1 MAMKGSV
8 VKMRSKVKAS
18 IGPVRCESNNA
29 AAAGHRETDQLLAG
43 FGCNME
49 KRKAKRKPIVPST
62 LDRAVSQGLRQRI
75 ARCFDAVPKDSR
87 QLLQLGT
94 LPPEVGSNEEE
105 ADGLLFDLPAPKREV
120 AIEARPK
127 PRPMP
132 ERMENW
138 MENFLR
144 KSAPKRIRWRSQLYG
159 APTEPHPATQ
169 VEQLIDVG
177 AQDFVDWLNTLGA
190 ERSSITRG
198 IVRQLFSV
206 ETGDEM
212 SRALNVA
219 PKEIGA
225 IPGQVA
231 AEWHLPQMSLENR
244 IARVRERDRKSVAG
258 KERLA
263 FGRALPKTMRSQVV
277 DSEDGESGRADV
289 PEDLMSLRRLFKDIW
304 HLRSVKYL
312 IDYFEERP
320 NLPRPPFLVEKG
332 LFQRRDSC
340 ASVPFYRKVLPQEA
354 IAGSVRK

>member
-1 MAMKGSV
+1 MAMNGSV
-8 VKMRSKVKAS
+8 VKMRSKVEAS
-18 IGPVRCESNNA
+18 IGPVRCESNNT
-29 AAAGHRETDQLLAG
+29 AAGRRETDQLLAG
-43 FGCNME
+43 FGCNMG
-49 KRKAKRKPIVPST
+49 KQKAKRKPIVPST
-62 LDRAVSQGLRQRI
+62 LDRAVSQGLGQRI

-87 QLLQLGT
+87 RMLQLGT
-94 LPPEVGSNEEE
+94 FPPEVGSNEEE
-105 ADGLLFDLPAPKREV
+105 ADGLLFDLAALKQEV

-132 ERMENW
+132 ERVENW

-144 KSAPKRIRWRSQLYG
+144 KPAPKRIRWRSQLYG
-159 APTEPHPATQ
+159 TPTEPHPATQ

-190 ERSSITRG
+190 ERSSITRS

-219 PKEIGA
+219 PKEIRA

-244 IARVRERDRKSVAG
+244 IARVREHDRKSVAG
-258 KERLA
+258 RRERLA
-263 FGRALPKTMRSQVV
+263 FGRGLPKTMRSQVL
-277 DSEDGESGRADV
+277 DSEDSDPGRADV

-320 NLPRPPFLVEKG
+320 TLPRPPFLVEKG

-354 IAGSVRK
+354 FAASVRK